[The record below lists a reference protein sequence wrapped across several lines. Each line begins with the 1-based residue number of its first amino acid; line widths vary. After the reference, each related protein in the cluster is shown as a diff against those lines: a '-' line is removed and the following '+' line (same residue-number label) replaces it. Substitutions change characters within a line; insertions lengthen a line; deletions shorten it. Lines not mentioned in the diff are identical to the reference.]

1 MNVKLDDRLAAVAR
15 QIRSTTHIDIGSDHG
30 GLLVTLLNQGHI
42 KYGIAVEDKQTPY
55 DNSVRALAGLPAEV
69 RFGDGLEPIEV
80 GEACSLSICGM
91 GAEHM
96 QDILVAHPDR
106 IPPRVILQV
115 FHKSEILR
123 KWALENCFHLVDDHR
138 TAGKRSFTIMS
149 FVKSKDTNDPA
160 YVNLN
165 REAALLFGP
174 FALNR
179 QDEQFDDR
187 LRREEAWWRRLDR
200 LTPSSAKRLQLIRS
214 VMDDRQL
221 KPLPQ
226 WKLS

>member
-1 MNVKLDDRLAAVAR
+1 MNVKRDDRLAAVAR

-30 GLLVTLLNQGHI
+30 GLLVTLLNQDNI
-42 KYGIAVEDKQTPY
+42 KYGIAVENKQTPY
-55 DNSVRALAGLPAEV
+55 DNSMRALAGLPAEV

-80 GEACSLSICGM
+80 GEACSLSICGI
-91 GAEHM
+91 GAEGIR
-96 QDILVAHPDR
+96 DILMANPGR
-106 IPPRVILQV
+106 IPPHVILQV
-115 FHKSEILR
+115 FHKPEIIR
-123 KWALENCFHLVDDHR
+123 KWALENCFHLLNDHR

-174 FALNR
+174 FTLNR

-214 VMDDRQL
+214 LMDDRQL

-226 WKLS
+226 RKPS

>member
-1 MNVKLDDRLAAVAR
+1 MSVKLDDRLVAVAR
-15 QIRSTTHIDIGSDHG
+15 QIRSTTHVDIGSDHG
-30 GLLVTLLNQGHI
+30 SLLVTLLNQGNI
-42 KYGIAVEDKQTPY
+42 KYGIAVENKQTPY
-55 DNSVRALAGLPAEV
+55 DNSVRALAGLSAEV

-80 GEACSLSICGM
+80 GEACSLSICGI
-91 GAEHM
+91 GAEGIR
-96 QDILVAHPDR
+96 DILMANPGR
-106 IPPRVILQV
+106 IPPHVILQV
-115 FHKSEILR
+115 FHKPEIIR

-149 FVKSKDTNDPA
+149 FVKSKDANDPA
-160 YVNLN
+160 YADLD

-179 QDEQFDDR
+179 QDEQFDER

-214 VMDDRQL
+214 LMDDRQL

-226 WKLS
+226 RKPS

>member
-1 MNVKLDDRLAAVAR
+1 MSVKLDDRLVAVAR
-15 QIRSTTHIDIGSDHG
+15 QIRSTTHVDIGSDHG
-30 GLLVTLLNQGHI
+30 NLLVTLLNQGNI
-42 KYGIAVEDKQTPY
+42 KYGIAVENKQTPY
-55 DNSVRALAGLPAEV
+55 DNSVRALAGLSAEV

-80 GEACSLSICGM
+80 GEACSLSICGI
-91 GAEHM
+91 GAEGIR
-96 QDILVAHPDR
+96 DILMANPGR
-106 IPPRVILQV
+106 IPPHVILQV
-115 FHKSEILR
+115 FHKPEIIR
-123 KWALENCFHLVDDHR
+123 KWALENCFHLLNDHR

-179 QDEQFDDR
+179 QDEQFDER
-187 LRREEAWWRRLDR
+187 LRREEAWWRKLDR
-200 LTPSSAKRLQLIRS
+200 PTPGSAKRLQLIRS

-226 WKLS
+226 GKPS

>member
-30 GLLVTLLNQGHI
+30 GLLVTLLNQDNI
-42 KYGIAVEDKQTPY
+42 KYGIAVENKQTPY
-55 DNSVRALAGLPAEV
+55 DNSMRALAGLPAEV

-91 GAEHM
+91 GAEGIR
-96 QDILVAHPDR
+96 DILMANPDR
-106 IPPRVILQV
+106 IPPHVILQV
-115 FHKSEILR
+115 FHKPEIIR
-123 KWALENCFHLVDDHR
+123 KWALENCFHLLNDHR

-179 QDEQFDDR
+179 QDEQFDER